1 MTIRTIDGLKLTG
14 IMLAVLIAA
23 VACTSPGSS
32 NQQDPAAPINT
43 GNTGSTSATATPAG
57 DPAGSD
63 TGSAV
68 TGETAAE
75 ASAKSA
81 TAEAAAAVE
90 QVTGVL
96 FLEMLS
102 PVTDELFVTQST
114 YEFTGRTTVDA
125 VLSVNDTVLEV
136 DEEGRFAFAVDL
148 EEGPNVIE
156 VVASNARGEQFD
168 EVLLVIYEPA

>member
-32 NQQDPAAPINT
+32 NQPDQATPINT
-43 GNTGSTSATATPAG
+43 GNTSATATPAG
-57 DPAGSD
+57 DP

-102 PVTDELFVTQST
+102 PVTDELFVTQSS

-136 DEEGRFAFAVDL
+136 DEEGRFAFAMDL

-156 VVASNARGEQFD
+156 VVASNAQGEQFD